1 MTLTPNSII
10 IYTSIKERTNMA
22 YVSKET
28 KQVIAPEIKRVL
40 KKWKMKGS
48 ISGQGSATLK
58 VTINAGPFSLPKAS
72 HNHWNTG
79 YEYYQV
85 NPYWYQTAEGL
96 SGSWKN
102 FLSELESAMKGSI
115 WFDKSDSMTDYFHTA
130 YYIDMQIGAGTKEY
144 RFEPKLRKALLKSVG
159 IA

>member
-1 MTLTPNSII
+1 
-10 IYTSIKERTNMA
+10 MA

>member
-1 MTLTPNSII
+1 
-10 IYTSIKERTNMA
+10 MA

-58 VTINAGPFSLPKAS
+58 VTINEGPFPLPKIANR
-72 HNHWNTG
+72 HV
-79 YEYYQV
+79 YQYDMYQV
-85 NPYWYQTAEGL
+85 NPYWYQEAEGL

-102 FLSELESAMKGSI
+102 FLTELEAAMKGSI

-130 YYIDMQIGAGTKEY
+130 YYIDMQIGSGVREY